1 MRYID
6 HNETLDAMKYVNYNE
21 IALRGDKRRR
31 PPQHFRLA
39 LRLNVMYYIQHNEIL
54 DIIYNIECN

>member
-21 IALRGDKRRR
+21 IALRGDK
-31 PPQHFRLA
+31 
-39 LRLNVMYYIQHNEIL
+39 LRLVLHSTQ
-54 DIIYNIECN
+54 